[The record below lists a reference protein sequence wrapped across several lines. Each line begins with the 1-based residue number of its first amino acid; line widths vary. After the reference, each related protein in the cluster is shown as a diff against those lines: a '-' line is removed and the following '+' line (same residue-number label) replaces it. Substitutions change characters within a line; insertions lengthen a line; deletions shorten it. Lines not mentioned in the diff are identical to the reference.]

1 MKKKYVRQIYC
12 ICMSIIFLIGI
23 FGQTNNPKSHPDTP
37 QVVTETGNIQ
47 STASYLSA
55 EILTRMDDF
64 HITAEAGRT
73 LTGSIAGVRGVT
85 VWMAAL
91 ILLWFFGTIPPKR
104 RICFRKKKIPVFRIV
119 TFIHQTDGKKKS
131 CFDNQNYI
139 KTGGLTWRLV
149 QSIRFCL

>member
-47 STASYLSA
+47 STASYLSVGTLA
-55 EILTRMDDF
+55 GIDDF
-64 HITAEAGRT
+64 QITTNAGRT
-73 LTGSIAGVRGVT
+73 IPGSFAGMRGAAL
-85 VWMAAL
+85 WLAAL

-119 TFIHQTDGKKKS
+119 TFIHRTDGKKKS

>member
-1 MKKKYVRQIYC
+1 MQKKYVRQIYC
-12 ICMSIIFLIGI
+12 ICMIAVFLIGI
-23 FGQTNNPKSHPDTP
+23 SGQKNHLQTNSLHT
-37 QVVTETGNIQ
+37 Q
-47 STASYLSA
+47 SKTQSMSVPSMTSCLSA
-55 EILTRMDDF
+55 GTLAGIDDF
-64 HITAEAGRT
+64 QITTNAGRT

-119 TFIHQTDGKKKS
+119 TFIHRTDGKKKS
-131 CFDNQNYI
+131 CFDHKNDI

-149 QSIRFCL
+149 RSIRFCL